1 MASMDGCRV
10 LAGGPPK
17 AERRRLRRWR
27 ARDEVSAGNHLPPKK
42 RRDNG
47 RRAADEARAE
57 VEVEASLEGD
67 QSASDLHQTAS
78 DADQSASDSDQTASE
93 LDQAQAETD
102 QIASDRDQAAADR
115 DFAAD
120 DGPDSVSKAEHES
133 SRVDREKGTLGRE
146 ATAARRA
153 QTSFDRASIA
163 ALRDETARMR
173 DLTAKARDEAA
184 DARDRAA
191 AELERARGAR
201 GGPATA
207 TRDRAAADR
216 ERAAADRADAAAD
229 RERAARDREQAL
241 SELHDAH
248 LDELTGVH
256 RRGAGTAAL
265 QQEIDRAQRS
275 DGRLIMAF
283 VDVDG
288 LKSVNDSEGH
298 AAGDA
303 LLRAVAAAIR
313 SHLRSYD
320 PIVRFGGDEFVCAL
334 SESDLDAARRRF
346 EGISEMLAESR
357 QSASISFGLAPL
369 CPGDSLEDLVARADA
384 ALQLARTER

>member
-1 MASMDGCRV
+1 M
-10 LAGGPPK
+10 PK
-17 AERRRLRRWR
+17 RRRFRRSPV
-27 ARDEVSAGNHLPPKK
+27 RDEVSGNHRPPKK

-47 RRAADEARAE
+47 RRADGEAGAE

-67 QSASDLHQTAS
+67 QSASDLDQTAS
-78 DADQSASDSDQTASE
+78 DADQSASDRDQTASE

-115 DFAAD
+115 DFAAA
-120 DGPDSVSKAEHES
+120 DGAESVSEEEHES

-146 ATAARRA
+146 AATVQRE

-163 ALRDETARMR
+163 ARRDETARMR
-173 DLTAKARDEAA
+173 DLTAKVRDEAA

-201 GGPATA
+201 GGAATA
-207 TRDRAAADR
+207 TRDRAAGDR
-216 ERAAADRADAAAD
+216 ARAAADRADAATD

-248 LDELTGVH
+248 LDELTGVQ

-275 DGRLIMAF
+275 DGRLVMAF
-283 VDVDG
+283 IDVDG
-288 LKSVNDSEGH
+288 LKSVNDREGH

-313 SHLRSYD
+313 AHLRSYD

-346 EGISEMLAESR
+346 ESISEMLAETG
-357 QSASISFGLAPL
+357 QGASISFGLAPL
-369 CPGDSLEDLVARADA
+369 RPDDSLEELVARADT
-384 ALQLARTER
+384 ALQVARSGR